1 MQRYNHPFWNSWFI
15 NKVATLVVN
24 LNNYLWR
31 KQYGKN

>member
-1 MQRYNHPFWNSWFI
+1 MRYNHPVWNSWFV
-15 NKVATLVVN
+15 NKIVSLVVR